1 MSITLQTVSSGY
13 NLSVI
18 NNNFQRLED
27 ALNSN
32 LLWRTGSVAGEAK
45 MSRDLDMDGHNLLNI
60 GTDLSLPGSLITV
73 GQADLRYYNVAGD
86 TLEGDMDAGEH
97 KITSLAA
104 PSSPTDAARKK
115 EVDEETSARQNADAS
130 LQAQIT
136 GDTPLEASAFSQI
149 SWHAPNIPN
158 SVTIPPNKNAW
169 SFGPQ
174 MEVEEGQVVTVSE
187 GSSWT
192 IADGRL
198 VEDEDLH
205 QLIAGTIRTPD
216 GSVVVDITDVG
227 KASDVSA
234 LATRVGATEASISS
248 LTSRMSTE
256 ESKVQSVAKGGTGAT
271 TAATARTNLG
281 AAALGANSDITSL
294 AGLTTALSVGQGG
307 TGATTA
313 AGARTSLDAFQ
324 NTGVTDASNAA
335 TGKVG
340 EFLSNTGTAANAVSG
355 GVANYATLTL
365 TPGDWEVSGG
375 IQANP
380 TGQSSAWSQLNAS
393 ISLTSGTG
401 GIFPYLTIIRT
412 SFNAN
417 GGQAISTPIRRV
429 SVSAS
434 TPVYLVAGATFPDG
448 TMPIQG
454 FIQARRIR

>member
-32 LLWRTGSVAGEAK
+32 LLWRTGSVAGETK

-234 LATRVGATEASISS
+234 LA
-248 LTSRMSTE
+248 SRMSTE
-256 ESKVQSVAKGGTGAT
+256 EAKVQSVAKGGTGAT
-271 TAATARTNLG
+271 TAA
-281 AAALGANSDITSL
+281 
-294 AGLTTALSVGQGG
+294 
-307 TGATTA
+307 
-313 AGARTSLDAFQ
+313 GARTALDAFQ

-355 GVANYATLTL
+355 SVANYATLTL

-380 TGQSSAWSQLNAS
+380 TGQSSAWPQLNAS

-401 GIFPYLTIIRT
+401 GGFPYLTIIRT

-434 TPVYLVAGATFPDG
+434 TPVYLVAGASFQDG